1 MLYHLTEENKMENLT
16 NLVDALDNIAE
27 AIEGSSQDEYHF
39 TKTPSHL
46 YDIAHSLRN
55 ISETLIK
62 IEAKMK

>member
-1 MLYHLTEENKMENLT
+1 MENMT

-27 AIEGSSQDEYHF
+27 AIEGASQDEYHF

-46 YDIAHSLRN
+46 FDIAHSLRT
-55 ISETLIK
+55 ISETLVK